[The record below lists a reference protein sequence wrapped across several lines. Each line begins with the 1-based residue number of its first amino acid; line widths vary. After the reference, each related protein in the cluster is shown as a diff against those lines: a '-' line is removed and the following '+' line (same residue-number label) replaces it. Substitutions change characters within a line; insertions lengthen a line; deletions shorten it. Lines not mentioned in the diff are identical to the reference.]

1 MSIKILMPA
10 LSPTMTEGILQK
22 WLVKVGDEVKAGD
35 VIAEIETDKATMEI
49 EAVDEGTIT
58 NILVKEG
65 TKGVVVNSPIAILN
79 GSEKD
84 EKNKIENTNKHNQS
98 SDNEAVLKVRD
109 EVEEIAVKSSQREL
123 KKKFKLQA
131 SMHENQIKN
140 NDKIL
145 ASPYAKKIAKE
156 QNINLTTLKG
166 SGPSG
171 RIIKRDFE
179 KKHKQDQQYIF
190 SSKYEII
197 EPSSIRK
204 IIAEKTTET
213 KNTVPHFYL
222 TIESNVDKLL
232 KLRKIIN
239 EQYSNNKISI
249 NDILVKALA
258 ISQKNNPL
266 TNASWL
272 NGKIIKY
279 LSVDVS
285 VAVALEEGLITPI
298 IKNADTKGLLEISK
312 EIKILAQ
319 KAKEGKLTPEEYMGG
334 SISISNLGMYG
345 ISEFNAIINPPQ
357 SSILAVGSIQKKPIE
372 KNNEIQI
379 VNTIKSTLSADH
391 RVLDGVIAA
400 KLLKDFSDIVEN
412 PFDLWLQSND
422 LEII

>member
-10 LSPTMTEGILQK
+10 LSPTMTEGVLQK
-22 WLVKVGDEVKAGD
+22 WLVKVGDEIKAGD
-35 VIAEIETDKATMEI
+35 VLAEIETDKATMEI

-65 TKGVVVNSPIAILN
+65 TEGVAVNSPIAILN
-79 GSEKD
+79 GSEKN
-84 EKNKIENTNKHNQS
+84 EKDKIENTSKYNKSPNKKS
-98 SDNEAVLKVRD
+98 VLKVS
-109 EVEEIAVKSSQREL
+109 EEEMASKASQREL
-123 KKKFKLQA
+123 KNFKLQ
-131 SMHENQIKN
+131 SPIHENKIKKDDN
-140 NDKIL
+140 IL

-156 QNINLTTLKG
+156 KNINLTTIKG

-179 KKHKQDQQYIF
+179 KTHKQDQQYVF

-204 IIAEKTTET
+204 IIAKKTTET

-232 KLRKIIN
+232 KLRKMIN
-239 EQYSNNKISI
+239 EQSSNNRISI

-258 ISQKNNPL
+258 ISQKQNPL

-272 NGKIIKY
+272 DGKIIKY

-285 VAVALEEGLITPI
+285 VAVALEEGLVTPI
-298 IKNADTKGLLEISK
+298 IKKADTKGLLEISK
-312 EIKILAQ
+312 EIKILVQ

-357 SSILAVGSIQKKPIE
+357 SSILAVGSIQKKPKE

-391 RVLDGVIAA
+391 RVLDGAIAA
-400 KLLKDFSDIVEN
+400 KLLKDFSDIIEN